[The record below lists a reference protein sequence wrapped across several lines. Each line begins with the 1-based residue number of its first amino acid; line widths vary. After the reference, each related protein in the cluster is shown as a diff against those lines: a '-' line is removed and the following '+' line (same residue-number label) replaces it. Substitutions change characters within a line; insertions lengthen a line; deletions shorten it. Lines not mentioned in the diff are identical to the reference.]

1 MRGLSAPEIP
11 NHFKHEVIMMRTGPL
26 GFLALALLLSP
37 LAARAEDAAVARRLA
52 QIGMKYTVD
61 KDGDYK
67 VTINFAK
74 EHRTQ
79 MVFVSGA
86 TETLGGMTIHKIFSP
101 AATVATDGIDGAK
114 ALELL
119 RDSRVKKLG
128 SWEIEGAN
136 LYLVVKVPDTLTAA
150 QLETVMMATA
160 SLADDMELRLS
171 GARDEL

>member
-1 MRGLSAPEIP
+1 MIRLSLL
-11 NHFKHEVIMMRTGPL
+11 R
-26 GFLALALLLSP
+26 ALAVGLLACP
-37 LAARAEDAAVARRLA
+37 LIAHAEDAVVARRLA

-67 VTINFAK
+67 VTINFTK

-86 TETLGGMTIHKIFSP
+86 TEALGGMTIRKIFSP
-101 AATVATDGIDGAK
+101 AATVATDGINGAK

-119 RDSRVKKLG
+119 RDSRGKKLG

-136 LYLVVKVPDTLTAA
+136 LYLVVKVPDTLTPA
-150 QLETVMMATA
+150 QLESVMMATA
-160 SLADDMELRLS
+160 SLADDMEIELT
-171 GARDEL
+171 GKRDDL

>member
-1 MRGLSAPEIP
+1 MIRLSLL
-11 NHFKHEVIMMRTGPL
+11 R
-26 GFLALALLLSP
+26 ALALGLLACP
-37 LAARAEDAAVARRLA
+37 LIAHAEDAAVARRLA
-52 QIGMKYTVD
+52 LIGMKYTVD

-67 VTINFAK
+67 VTIDFAK

-86 TETLGGMTIHKIFSP
+86 TEVVGGMTIRKIFSP
-101 AATVATDGIDGAK
+101 AAAVATDGINGAK

-119 RDSRVKKLG
+119 RDSRGKKLG

-150 QLETVMMATA
+150 QLESVMMATA
-160 SLADDMELRLS
+160 SLADDMEIKLA
-171 GARDEL
+171 GQRDDL

>member
-1 MRGLSAPEIP
+1 MIR
-11 NHFKHEVIMMRTGPL
+11 N
-26 GFLALALLLSP
+26 GFRNALALALLLTP
-37 LAARAEDAAVARRLA
+37 PAVHAEDAAVARRLA

-67 VTINFAK
+67 VTIDFAK

-86 TETLGGMTIHKIFSP
+86 TEALGGMTIRKIFSP
-101 AATVATDGIDGAK
+101 AAIVATDGITGAK

-119 RDSRVKKLG
+119 RDSRIKKLG

-150 QLETVMMATA
+150 QLEAVMMATA
-160 SLADDMELRLS
+160 SLADDMEIKLS
-171 GARDEL
+171 GPRDDL